1 MRNVHTSRDLIIR
14 ALLAGLLT
22 GSSGGVFAQHHAVPI
37 VCRSPPFSRAAATSN
52 PAARGQQQRPAPI
65 ERRWPPATE
74 PSNGAVGTHV
84 ASPDMARANGPEGE
98 HLAEWMN
105 QHRGLT
111 LQQQQQALER
121 EPGFRELPEPTQQ
134 RMRERLAQLNAM
146 SPQERQRILA
156 HTEVMERL
164 SPEQRSQVRGAMQ
177 QLGSLP
183 PGQRQEVARS
193 FRQLRSLPPD
203 QRMAAMNSDRCRS
216 LNDAQRTTLSNL
228 LRVEPMLPPP
238 EPRQPR

>member
-1 MRNVHTSRDLIIR
+1 
-14 ALLAGLLT
+14 
-22 GSSGGVFAQHHAVPI
+22 
-37 VCRSPPFSRAAATSN
+37 
-52 PAARGQQQRPAPI
+52 
-65 ERRWPPATE
+65 
-74 PSNGAVGTHV
+74 
-84 ASPDMARANGPEGE
+84 
-98 HLAEWMN
+98 
-105 QHRGLT
+105 
-111 LQQQQQALER
+111 
-121 EPGFRELPEPTQQ
+121 
-134 RMRERLAQLNAM
+134 MRERLAQLNAM